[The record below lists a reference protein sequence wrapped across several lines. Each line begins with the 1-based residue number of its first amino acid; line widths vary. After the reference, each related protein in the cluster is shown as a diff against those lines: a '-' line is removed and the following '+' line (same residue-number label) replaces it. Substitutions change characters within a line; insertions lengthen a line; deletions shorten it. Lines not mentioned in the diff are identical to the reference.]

1 MAPLPAGMGVS
12 NLEPITPMNIRTQF
26 VALQTILIKETLR
39 FLRIWIQTILPPAVT
54 TALYFIIFGK
64 LIGAQ
69 IGPVEG
75 LSYPQYIAPGLIMMA
90 VITNAYSNVVSS
102 FFSAKFQRHIE
113 EMLVSP
119 LPNTIIVLGFVG
131 GGVAR
136 GLAVGGVVAAV
147 SLFFT
152 DLPWQHPLITLAVI
166 VLTSVLFALAGLL
179 NGIYAK
185 SFDDISVVPT
195 FVLTPLIY
203 LGGIFY
209 SIKMLPPFWQAASLF
224 NPILYMINAFRY
236 GILGVSDIDIHF
248 AFAIILLFVS
258 VLFGYSLW
266 LLRRGTGI
274 RG

>member
-1 MAPLPAGMGVS
+1 
-12 NLEPITPMNIRTQF
+12 MNIRNQYI
-26 VALQTILIKETLR
+26 ALQTILLKETLR
-39 FLRIWIQTILPPAVT
+39 FLRIWIQTILPPAIT

-69 IGPVEG
+69 LGPVDG
-75 LSYPQYIAPGLIMMA
+75 LSYTQYIAPGLIMMA

-102 FFSAKFQRHIE
+102 FFSSKFQRHIE

-119 LPNTIIVLGFVG
+119 LPNAIIVLGFVG

-136 GLAVGGVVAAV
+136 GLAVGIVVTAV
-147 SLFFT
+147 SLFFA
-152 DLPWQHPLITLAVI
+152 DLHWQHPFITFAVM
-166 VLTSVLFALAGLL
+166 VLTSMLFALGGLI
-179 NGIYAK
+179 NGIFAK
-185 SFDDISVVPT
+185 SFDDISIIPT

-209 SIKMLPPFWQAASLF
+209 SIRMLPPFWQDASMF
-224 NPILYMINAFRY
+224 NPILYMINAFRF
-236 GILGVSDIDIHF
+236 GILGVSDIDVGV
-248 AFAIILLFVS
+248 AFAIILLFII

-274 RG
+274 RN

>member
-1 MAPLPAGMGVS
+1 
-12 NLEPITPMNIRTQF
+12 MNIHTQS

-39 FLRIWIQTILPPAVT
+39 FLRIWIQTILPPAIT

-69 IGPVEG
+69 LGPVDG
-75 LSYPQYIAPGLIMMA
+75 LSYTQYIAPGLIMMA

-119 LPNTIIVLGFVG
+119 LPNAIIVLGFVG

-136 GLAVGGVVAAV
+136 GLAVGIVVTAI
-147 SLFFT
+147 SLFFA
-152 DLPWQHPLITLAVI
+152 DLHWQHPLITFAVI
-166 VLTSVLFALAGLL
+166 ALTSLLFALGGLI

-185 SFDDISVVPT
+185 SFDDISVIPT

-209 SIKMLPPFWQAASLF
+209 SIKMLPPFWQDVSLL
-224 NPILYMINAFRY
+224 NPILYMVNAFRH
-236 GILGVSDIDIHF
+236 GILGVSDIDVRV
-248 AFAIILLFVS
+248 AFAIILSFVAA
-258 VLFGYSLW
+258 LFGYSLW
-266 LLRRGTGI
+266 LLHRGTGI
-274 RG
+274 RN

>member
-1 MAPLPAGMGVS
+1 
-12 NLEPITPMNIRTQF
+12 MNIRTQYI
-26 VALQTILIKETLR
+26 ALQTILLKETLR
-39 FLRIWIQTILPPAVT
+39 FLRIWIQTILPPAIT

-69 IGPVEG
+69 LGPVDG
-75 LSYPQYIAPGLIMMA
+75 LSYTQYIAPGLIMMA

-119 LPNTIIVLGFVG
+119 LPDAIIVLGFVG

-136 GLAVGGVVAAV
+136 GLAVGIVVTAI
-147 SLFFT
+147 SLFFA
-152 DLPWQHPLITLAVI
+152 DLHWQHPLLILAVI
-166 VLTSVLFALAGLL
+166 VLTSVLFALAGLI
-179 NGIYAK
+179 NGIFAK
-185 SFDDISVVPT
+185 SFDDISIVPT

-209 SIKMLPPFWQAASLF
+209 SIKMLPPFWQDVSLL

-236 GILGVSDIDIHF
+236 GILGVSDIDVRV
-248 AFAIILLFVS
+248 AFAIILLFIVA
-258 VLFGYSLW
+258 LFGYSLW

-274 RG
+274 RT

>member
-1 MAPLPAGMGVS
+1 MPLHAQ
-12 NLEPITPMNIRTQF
+12 LI
-26 VALQTILIKETLR
+26 ALQTILIKETLR
-39 FLRIWIQTILPPAVT
+39 FLRIWIQTLLPPAVT
-54 TALYFIIFGK
+54 TALYFIIFGQ

-69 IGPVEG
+69 LGPVEG
-75 LSYPQYIAPGLIMMA
+75 LSYTQYIAPGLIMMA

-102 FFSAKFQRHIE
+102 FFSSKFQRHIE

-131 GGVAR
+131 GGLAR
-136 GLAVGGVVAAV
+136 GLAVGLVVIAT
-147 SLFFT
+147 SLCFA
-152 DLPWQHPLITLAVI
+152 DLHWQHPLMTFAVI
-166 VLTSVLFALAGLL
+166 VLTSVLFALAGLI

-209 SIKMLPPFWQAASLF
+209 SIKTLPPFWQDVSLF
-224 NPILYMINAFRY
+224 NPILYMINAFRF
-236 GILGVSDIDIHF
+236 GILGVSDIDIRF
-248 AFAIILLFVS
+248 AFTIILLFV
-258 VLFGYSLW
+258 VILFGYSVW

-274 RG
+274 RS

>member
-1 MAPLPAGMGVS
+1 M
-12 NLEPITPMNIRTQF
+12 NLRTQY
-26 VALQTILIKETLR
+26 VALQTILLKETLR
-39 FLRIWIQTILPPAVT
+39 FLRIWIQTILPPAMT

-69 IGPVEG
+69 LGPVDG
-75 LSYPQYIAPGLIMMA
+75 LSYTQYIAPGLIMMA

-136 GLAVGGVVAAV
+136 GLAVGIVVVAV
-147 SLFFT
+147 SLFFA
-152 DLPWQHPLITLAVI
+152 DLHWQHPLVTLAVI
-166 VLTSVLFALAGLL
+166 VLTSVLFALAGLI
-179 NGIYAK
+179 NGIFAK
-185 SFDDISVVPT
+185 SFDDISIIPT

-209 SIKMLPPFWQAASLF
+209 SIKMLPPFWQDVSLL
-224 NPILYMINAFRY
+224 NPILYMINAFRF
-236 GILGVSDIDIHF
+236 GILGVSDIDVHL
-248 AFAIILLFVS
+248 AFAIILLFIV

-266 LLRRGTGI
+266 LLHRGTGI
-274 RG
+274 RN

>member
-1 MAPLPAGMGVS
+1 
-12 NLEPITPMNIRTQF
+12 MNIRNQY
-26 VALQTILIKETLR
+26 VALQTLLLKETLR
-39 FLRIWIQTILPPAVT
+39 FLRIWIQTILPPVIT
-54 TALYFIIFGK
+54 TALYFIVFGQ

-69 IGPVEG
+69 LGAVEG
-75 LSYPQYIAPGLIMMA
+75 LSYIQYIAPGLIMMA

-136 GLAVGGVVAAV
+136 GLAVGIVVTLI
-147 SLFFT
+147 SLFFA
-152 DLPWQHPLITLAVI
+152 DLHWQHPLVTLAVI
-166 VLTSVLFALAGLL
+166 VLTAVLFALGGLI
-179 NGIYAK
+179 NGIFAK
-185 SFDDISVVPT
+185 SFDDISIIPT

-209 SIKMLPPFWQAASLF
+209 SIKMLPPFWQEASLF

-236 GILGVSDIDIHF
+236 GILGVSDIDVRT
-248 AFAIILLFVS
+248 AFALILLFIAT
-258 VLFGYSLW
+258 LFGYSLW
-266 LLRRGTGI
+266 LLRRGTGV
-274 RG
+274 RN